1 MRIGPASL
9 SHNTGFVTFCSSV
22 ISSSFGFLYCGRSL
36 AMVDLDLQYP
46 CTFQLNDDGASFSMK
61 RVPPLGYLDSD
72 TLDACIVPSQGLSAV
87 PCLSQASLL
96 FDKCTS

>member
-9 SHNTGFVTFCSSV
+9 SHNIGFVSFCSSV

-46 CTFQLNDDGASFSMK
+46 CTLQLKVSCGLFHDLIATLES
-61 RVPPLGYLDSD
+61 SD
-72 TLDACIVPSQGLSAV
+72 VLFVVVESVHAAADYIRLN
-87 PCLSQASLL
+87 LSLL
-96 FDKCTS
+96 